1 MSNVVLQLS
10 RLSQEE
16 TGITDEI
23 CKVIC
28 VPEDN
33 EILRHEEKIEMW
45 PRVAWMTN
53 VSRLGDYRELISY
66 ALKQDEDDEQR
77 HARGQVEEK

>member
-1 MSNVVLQLS
+1 MSNVMGQLV
-10 RLSQEE
+10 RMAEE
-16 TGITDEI
+16 TGVMEEI

-53 VSRLGDYRELISY
+53 ASKIADYRALISY
-66 ALKQDEDDEQR
+66 VLRQDEQD
-77 HARGQVEEK
+77 